1 METWL
6 QLSPYWI
13 TEDRLVSADRFELWG
28 FVIVASSDGGSA
40 SLYNQRSAEE
50 EALIGTYK
58 ALANSPT
65 VVMFPRGVELSRGLF
80 VDIGSNMTGVLIL
93 GAPIFEPA

>member
-1 METWL
+1 MEPWML
-6 QLSPYWI
+6 LSPYWV

-28 FVIVASSDGGSA
+28 FVIVASADGGSA
-40 SLYNQRSAEE
+40 TLYNQRSAEA
-50 EALIGTYK
+50 EASLGTYK

-65 VVMFPRGVELSRGLF
+65 VVMFPRGVELSRGLY
-80 VDIGSNMTGVLIL
+80 VDIGANMTGVLVL